1 MASGGA
7 EKFKAASALCEK
19 GEAAA
24 IANLLSKMPAM
35 GNWIDAA
42 GRSLLMLAIESKQ
55 PSCALALIPSSDV
68 NRAGPAGL
76 TPLMMAAIHG
86 LESVVKDLLPESDA
100 LATDDKGRTALMHAA
115 KHASARSRRGFC
127 WERAIRW
134 RSTIGDRARSF
145 TPLRAATSN
154 ACAFCCRCRTPR
166 HTEGTG

>member
-55 PSCALALIPSSDV
+55 PSCALALK
-68 NRAGPAGL
+68 
-76 TPLMMAAIHG
+76 M
-86 LESVVKDLLPESDA
+86 VVVRID
-100 LATDDKGRTALMHAA
+100 GRG
-115 KHASARSRRGFC
+115 ASQ
-127 WERAIRW
+127 
-134 RSTIGDRARSF
+134 RAR
-145 TPLRAATSN
+145 LRGHRGSH
-154 ACAFCCRCRTPR
+154 RRV
-166 HTEGTG
+166 